1 MAARDNDFFSLREQM
16 VQEQLATKGIGD
28 HRVLEAVM
36 AVPRELFVSEK
47 QRHLAYADTPLGID
61 CDQTISQPYIVGLMT
76 ELLRL
81 KGDERV
87 LEIGPGSGYQTAILA
102 KLAAE
107 VYSVERYP
115 ELASKAGEVLDMLGL
130 QNITITVGDGT
141 RGRPEH
147 APYDGIIVTA
157 AAPEEPK
164 PLLEQLAGG
173 GRLVI
178 PIGGR
183 HHQMLR
189 LIERGKDDYHSRDV
203 CGCRFVPLIGEYG
216 WER

>member
-1 MAARDNDFFSLREQM
+1 MAARDNDFFSLRQQM
-16 VQEQLATKGIGD
+16 AQEQLAAKGIRD
-28 HRVLEAVM
+28 QRVLEAVM
-36 AVPRELFVSEK
+36 AVPRELFVSEN

-61 CDQTISQPYIVGLMT
+61 CCQTISQPYIVGLMT

-81 KGDERV
+81 QGDERV
-87 LEIGPGSGYQTAILA
+87 LEIGTGSGYQAAILA

-115 ELASKAGEVLDMLGL
+115 ELASKAGEVLDALGL
-130 QNITITVGDGT
+130 QNINITVGDGT
-141 RGRPEH
+141 RGQPEH

-157 AAPEEPK
+157 AAPETPQ
-164 PLLEQLAGG
+164 PLLEQLTLG

-183 HHQMLR
+183 HHQMLK
-189 LIERGKDDYHSRDV
+189 LIERGEDDYHSRDV
-203 CGCRFVPLIGEYG
+203 CGCRFVPLLGEYG
-216 WER
+216 WEK

>member
-1 MAARDNDFFSLREQM
+1 MAARDNDFFSLRQLM
-16 VQEQLATKGIGD
+16 AQEQLAAKGIRD
-28 HRVLEAVM
+28 QRVLEAVK

-61 CDQTISQPYIVGLMT
+61 CCQTISQPYMVGLMT

-87 LEIGPGSGYQTAILA
+87 LEIGTGSGYQTAILA

-115 ELASKAGEVLDMLGL
+115 ELASKAGEALDTLGL
-130 QNITITVGDGT
+130 QNIKITLGDGT
-141 RGRPEH
+141 RGRPED

-157 AAPEEPK
+157 AAPETPE

-183 HHQMLR
+183 HHQMLK
-189 LIERGKDDYHSRDV
+189 LIKRGKDNYRSRDV

-216 WER
+216 WKG